1 MTGSG
6 FSVYRDRRQLIV
18 LLQGFGSGLPLLLV
32 YSTLSARLAQAGVH
46 RTDIGLLLLAQLPYN
61 FRFLWAPF
69 LDRVRPPLPIGQR
82 RGWAICI
89 QILLMAVMA
98 ASGLTD
104 PATHL
109 GWLALL
115 AVLTA
120 FLSASQDVIVDA
132 FRIELLP
139 PEAQGAAA
147 ATYVAGYRIAMLA
160 AGAGA
165 LAIAGHYGW
174 TYAYAAMAALM
185 LVGMLGFLC
194 AAEPQARPRA
204 EILQRER
211 EAEAFLERNPHMQG
225 WRARWLAS
233 LHGAV
238 VCPFLDFMSR
248 PGWLALLIF
257 IPAYKLGE
265 AMAGAMS
272 KPFYIDLGFS
282 LGEIAKMSAL
292 VNFFTTILG
301 GMVGGF
307 LVARLG
313 LFRTLILGGLAQSAG
328 NLFYILLDFSGH
340 QPWILALSAAAE
352 DFTGGMAGTALLA
365 FMSRL
370 TRAPYT
376 ATQYA
381 LLAALM
387 VLGRSFFTAS
397 GGALSLWLGWQL
409 FFLVTTIVTLPAL
422 ALLLWIKKRWP
433 QNLSDA

>member
-1 MTGSG
+1 MQGG
-6 FSVYRDRRQLIV
+6 LSVYRDRRQLTV
-18 LLQGFGSGLPLLLV
+18 LVQGFGSGLPLLLV

-46 RTDIGLLLLAQLPYN
+46 RADIGLLLLAQLPYN
-61 FRFLWAPF
+61 FRFLWAPL
-69 LDRVRPPLPIGQR
+69 LDRVRPPIPLGQR

-89 QILLMAVMA
+89 QILLMAVML
-98 ASGLTD
+98 ASGLTE
-104 PATHL
+104 PATQL

-115 AVLTA
+115 AVATA

-139 PEAQGAAA
+139 AESQGAAA
-147 ATYVAGYRIAMLA
+147 AVYVAGYRVAMLA

-165 LAIAGHYGW
+165 LAIAGSFGW
-174 TYAYAAMAALM
+174 FWAYAAMACLM
-185 LVGMLGFLC
+185 IAGILGFVFTT
-194 AAEPQARPRA
+194 EPQARPRA
-204 EILQRER
+204 EILRREQ
-211 EAEAFLERNPHMQG
+211 EAEAFLERNPHLKG

-238 VCPFLDFMSR
+238 VCPFLDFIAR

-272 KPFYIDLGFS
+272 KPFYIDLGFT
-282 LGEIAKMSAL
+282 LGEIAKMSSL
-292 VNFFTTILG
+292 VNFVTTILG

-307 LVARLG
+307 LVARIG
-313 LFRTLILGGLAQSAG
+313 LFRSLILCGLAQSAG
-328 NLFYILLDFSGH
+328 NLCYILLDYAGH

-352 DFTGGMAGTALLA
+352 DLTGGMAGTALLA

-397 GGALSLWLGWQL
+397 GGALSLWLGWPL
-409 FFLVTTIVTLPAL
+409 FFLVTTVITLPAL
-422 ALLLWIKKRWP
+422 ALLLWIRRRWP
-433 QNLSDA
+433 QHVADA